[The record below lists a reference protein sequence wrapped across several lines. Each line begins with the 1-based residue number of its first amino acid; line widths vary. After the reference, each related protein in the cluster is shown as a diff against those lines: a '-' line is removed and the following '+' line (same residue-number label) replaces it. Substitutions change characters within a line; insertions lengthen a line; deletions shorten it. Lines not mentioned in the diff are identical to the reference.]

1 MLIYLASHLCKL
13 EHTMGELTKKATKK
27 ATGKEV
33 IQKLHCLANIFLT
46 KWEVSSHEAADNY
59 L

>member
-1 MLIYLASHLCKL
+1 
-13 EHTMGELTKKATKK
+13 MGELMKKATKK
-27 ATGKEV
+27 PTGKEV